1 MLMGTGR
8 CKDWLAS
15 HEPMRAGAFINKPTI
30 VCDRLCNAATPHGTN
45 RLRPWMDPLAPWAI
59 KEERQL
65 ACSAKGQLWQSVMPA
80 QYLHAGGAQQWLAV
94 GLWLP
99 QDEPQPRRL
108 VVIGR
113 GAGSSK
119 LLPTLSWSLVAASAG
134 GC

>member
-1 MLMGTGR
+1 MGNQG
-8 CKDWLAS
+8 
-15 HEPMRAGAFINKPTI
+15 
-30 VCDRLCNAATPHGTN
+30 
-45 RLRPWMDPLAPWAI
+45 
-59 KEERQL
+59 ERQL

-94 GLWLP
+94 DLS
-99 QDEPQPRRL
+99 RRP